1 MKLPDALLVRDA
13 WMGAGRRERR
23 YNGHI
28 YRAVSIWADAEG
40 AQAAAAAIRAQ
51 GRLARVTEEIR
62 PWRAPPPEIEKKLNG
77 MGRIEKKRV
86 GHIRDRRMWVVWS
99 SSEKP
104 ACAGQMEGPAE

>member
-40 AQAAAAAIRAQ
+40 AHAAAAAIRAKG
-51 GRLARVTEEIR
+51 GRARVTNEIR
-62 PWRAPPPEIEKKLNG
+62 PWRAPPPAIGKKLP
-77 MGRIEKKRV
+77 KRPCKHAV
-86 GHIRDRRMWVVWS
+86 GHVRDRRMWVVW
-99 SSEKP
+99 EARP
-104 ACAGQMEGPAE
+104 EEVAP

>member
-28 YRAVSIWADAEG
+28 YRAVSVWADAEG

-51 GRLARVTEEIR
+51 GRLVRVTLEAR
-62 PWRAPPPEIEKKLNG
+62 PWRAPPPEISAKLPI
-77 MGRIEKKRV
+77 RPSRYSV
-86 GHIRDRRMWVVWS
+86 GYVRDRRMWVVWA
-99 SSEKP
+99 SEKP
-104 ACAGQMEGPAE
+104 ACAGRTQEEAAP